1 MLFRHPFQNL
11 FFLLICIVVVV
22 AAYLRVEQISQ
33 IYDEYDDVGVIALQ
47 KAPLQELELD
57 LDLGPIKRIRFDVTY
72 LQNIE
77 TSIWYG
83 AFIGHVWT
91 YAPGQYIL
99 ASLLLSDDLTARQR
113 HIAVR
118 AISAAISIATILLLF
133 IFMTRMSSSENGQN
147 WIALPI
153 TALLA
158 FSTNTILYAMHSSP
172 YSFYGFALLVA
183 LIVGDRALKRNGS
196 FGNACV
202 GLAVLCLFNY
212 LVLLVL
218 VPLLVFKLVEILVS
232 RRMSAIAIIKNVS
245 GWNMIQMLVT
255 AISLM
260 AVAVF
265 LKISSGTRGVS
276 LPPVDNWADLIEALR
291 VFSTQFGKVA
301 HNILFGAVPARWM
314 TILLGLFVLLSSLFL
329 VRSWIATG
337 TISFIE
343 RGSSRRWVFLFI

>member
-133 IFMTRMSSSENGQN
+133 IFMTRMSSSENGQKLDSSSN
-147 WIALPI
+147 NSAFGFLDEHHSLCHAFKPLQFLWI
-153 TALLA
+153 
-158 FSTNTILYAMHSSP
+158 
-172 YSFYGFALLVA
+172 
-183 LIVGDRALKRNGS
+183 
-196 FGNACV
+196 C
-202 GLAVLCLFNY
+202 
-212 LVLLVL
+212 
-218 VPLLVFKLVEILVS
+218 LVS
-232 RRMSAIAIIKNVS
+232 
-245 GWNMIQMLVT
+245 
-255 AISLM
+255 
-260 AVAVF
+260 
-265 LKISSGTRGVS
+265 SSDCWR
-276 LPPVDNWADLIEALR
+276 
-291 VFSTQFGKVA
+291 
-301 HNILFGAVPARWM
+301 
-314 TILLGLFVLLSSLFL
+314 
-329 VRSWIATG
+329 
-337 TISFIE
+337 
-343 RGSSRRWVFLFI
+343 